1 MRHIQRIDMTL
12 WITPDV
18 IRTHNEIR
26 LIYINVSSPH
36 YPNLASRYFSGL
48 YIEWGARYIYLTRYV
63 YFFVILL

>member
-26 LIYINVSSPH
+26 LIYINVSSLH
-36 YPNLASRYFSGL
+36 DPNLASKYFSGL
-48 YIEWGARYIYLTRYV
+48 YIE
-63 YFFVILL
+63 